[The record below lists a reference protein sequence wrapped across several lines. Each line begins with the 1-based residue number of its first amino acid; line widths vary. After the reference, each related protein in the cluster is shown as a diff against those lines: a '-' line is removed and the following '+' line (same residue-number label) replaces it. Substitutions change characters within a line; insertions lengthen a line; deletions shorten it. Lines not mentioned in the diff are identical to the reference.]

1 MYCKN
6 CGQQIDDNAVV
17 CPHCGAPTDNF
28 NKRQTNAPQAD
39 DAPSAGFAVLCFFF
53 PIVGLILYLVWNDT
67 MPMRARSCGKG
78 AITGFIVWLILG
90 IISIVSTVLIFAH
103 IGSTLWNTMAI

>member
-53 PIVGLILYLVWNDT
+53 PIVGLILYLVWKDS
-67 MPMRARSCGKG
+67 MPMRAHSCGKG
-78 AITGFIVWLILG
+78 ALIGVIVEAALVLLIWGIVFIAGVASCIYY
-90 IISIVSTVLIFAH
+90 
-103 IGSTLWNTMAI
+103 